1 MDQARPITDVHVE
14 NGRVHDARP
23 KRSRWCGTE
32 RAPSFIEK
40 EAKLMRFAK
49 AICCAAALTA
59 CLAPGVRADEFNKKT
74 ILTFSGPVQIPGATL
89 AAGTYVFKLADLS
102 SNRHV
107 VQVFDKDEKKIYAT
121 LLAIPDQKLDP
132 SDEPVVLF
140 AERPAGSPQAVK
152 AWFYPGE
159 TIGNEFVYPKN
170 QAMKIA
176 RESHTSVLSMDETP
190 ATTTDEERRESMK
203 SASITRIDES
213 GAAAQQ
219 TTTAAAATKS
229 STTTT
234 ETATTTTAGAATT
247 TAAAAPAPAP
257 VTSPEVTPEPQATT
271 TASADARLKNSAGNV
286 PVATAE
292 QPAGTSGQ
300 ADRPARLP
308 RTASNMA
315 LFELFSALTIAGG
328 FGLRHLRARLAQ

>member
-1 MDQARPITDVHVE
+1 
-14 NGRVHDARP
+14 
-23 KRSRWCGTE
+23 
-32 RAPSFIEK
+32 
-40 EAKLMRFAK
+40 MRFVK

-59 CLAPGVRADEFNKKT
+59 FLAPGVRADEFNKKT

-89 AAGTYVFKLADLS
+89 APGTYVFKLADLA

-121 LLAIPDQKLDP
+121 ILAIPDQKLEP

-140 AERPAGSPQAVK
+140 AERPAGTAQAVK

-159 TIGNEFVYPKN
+159 TIGNEFVYPKD

-176 RESHTSVLSMDETP
+176 KASHTSVLSMEETP
-190 ATTTDEERRESMK
+190 ATTTEEERRESMK
-203 SASITRIDES
+203 SASVTRIDES
-213 GAAAQQ
+213 GAAAKQ
-219 TTTAAAATKS
+219 TTTAAPAT
-229 STTTT
+229 STSTSTS
-234 ETATTTTAGAATT
+234 TTTTAGATT
-247 TAAAAPAPAP
+247 TTAPRAAAAPAPAP

-271 TASADARLKNSAGNV
+271 APSADARLKNSSGNV
-286 PVATAE
+286 PVAAAE
-292 QPAGTSGQ
+292 QPVGTSGQ
-300 ADRPARLP
+300 ADRRARLP

-328 FGLRHLRARLAQ
+328 FGIRRLRAHLGQ

>member
-1 MDQARPITDVHVE
+1 
-14 NGRVHDARP
+14 
-23 KRSRWCGTE
+23 
-32 RAPSFIEK
+32 
-40 EAKLMRFAK
+40 MRFVK

-59 CLAPGVRADEFNKKT
+59 FLAPGVRADEFNKKT

-89 AAGTYVFKLADLS
+89 APGTYVFKLADLA

-121 LLAIPDQKLDP
+121 ILAIPDQKLEP

-140 AERPAGSPQAVK
+140 AERPAGTPQAVK

-159 TIGNEFVYPKN
+159 TIGNEFVYPKD

-176 RESHTSVLSMDETP
+176 KASHTSVLSMAETP
-190 ATTTDEERRESMK
+190 ATTTDEGRRESMK
-203 SASITRIDES
+203 SASVTRIDES
-213 GAAAQQ
+213 GA
-219 TTTAAAATKS
+219 
-229 STTTT
+229 
-234 ETATTTTAGAATT
+234 
-247 TAAAAPAPAP
+247 
-257 VTSPEVTPEPQATT
+257 QATT
-271 TASADARLKNSAGNV
+271 APSADARLKNGSGNV
-286 PVATAE
+286 PVAAAE
-292 QPAGTSGQ
+292 RPVGTSGQ

-328 FGLRHLRARLAQ
+328 FGIRRLRAHLGQ